1 MSTAI
6 LVLEDD
12 LNMQE
17 MLVELLEDAGYFSQG
32 AGSADEA
39 LQLAR
44 KFEFQLVISDVRMA
58 GSTDGLGAL
67 AALKGKRP
75 DLRCIVITGFAGSD
89 APARAIQ
96 IQVDDYL
103 YKPFR
108 QAEVLTVVK
117 RVLGSKQE
125 RSGYGN
131 LLSSMFSAPKRLLAY
146 AEAARREGAQKNLEH
161 ERDRAFQAY
170 FVGIRSNLIS
180 RGAALDLWD
189 KLDPLEMAY
198 ARLTQAEGTQSAQY
212 QELGAR
218 YRQLVEFMTAMA
230 QSQSIGG
237 HQNRAEGQLDRP
249 TFFSFYARVQ
259 AGKVT
264 QEQLRVAWQVWKMNP
279 SHREKSQEFSDLYRL
294 LWERETAGRQ

>member
-1 MSTAI
+1 MATSI

-39 LQLAR
+39 LQIAK
-44 KFEFQLVISDVRMA
+44 KFEFELIISDVRMA

-67 AALKGKRP
+67 AALKARRP
-75 DLRCIVITGFAGSD
+75 ELRCIVITGFASED

-108 QAEVLTVVK
+108 QADLLAVVK
-117 RVLGSKQE
+117 RVLSSKAE
-125 RSGYGN
+125 RSGYGS
-131 LLSSMFSAPKRLLAY
+131 LLANMFAAPKKLLAY
-146 AEAARREGAQKNLEH
+146 AEAARLEGAQKGLEH

-180 RGAALDLWD
+180 RGAALDVWD
-189 KLDPLEMAY
+189 KFDPLEMTY
-198 ARLTQAEGTQSAQY
+198 ARLTQAEGQPKTAFS
-212 QELGAR
+212 ELAAK
-218 YRQLVEFMTAMA
+218 YRQLVELMTAMA
-230 QSQSIGG
+230 QSQSIGA
-237 HQNRAEGQLDRP
+237 HQNRAPGQVDRP
-249 TFFSFYARVQ
+249 TFSAFYTKVQ
-259 AGKVT
+259 GGQIT
-264 QEQLRVAWQVWKMNP
+264 QEQLRVAWQVFKMNP
-279 SHREKSQEFSDLYRL
+279 ANREKSAEFANLHRL
-294 LWERETAGRQ
+294 MWER